1 MGQAQRLHT
10 HTLLLVDNMKPVHWA
25 MIAAAAY
32 LYYITAQRKNV
43 SYNPDLGPFDYG
55 PPGTGWDGEPIPA
68 FKYPAF
74 PHTPTPSHAMD
85 KVNVFTKISTYDFPD
100 ASLGGYEGG
109 MNWPARD
116 NIFG

>member
-1 MGQAQRLHT
+1 
-10 HTLLLVDNMKPVHWA
+10 MKPVHWA

-32 LYYITAQRKNV
+32 LYYLTQQRKTV
-43 SYNPDLGPFDYG
+43 AVIPVLPPFDQNTQPSYEEG
-55 PPGTGWDGEPIPA
+55 FVAP
-68 FKYPAF
+68 KF
-74 PHTPTPSHAMD
+74 PHTPTPSYAMD

-109 MNWPARD
+109 INWPARD

>member
-1 MGQAQRLHT
+1 
-10 HTLLLVDNMKPVHWA
+10 MKPVHWA

-43 SYNPDLGPFDYG
+43 SIPLVALPSFDPGSGPMTG
-55 PPGTGWDGEPIPA
+55 PGAWDETGFVAP
-68 FKYPAF
+68 KF
-74 PHTPTPSHAMD
+74 PHTPTPSYAY
-85 KVNVFTKISTYDFPD
+85 STM
-100 ASLGGYEGG
+100 GRYEGG